1 MATELEVRLTA
12 NIRDLQSQ
20 LKKAEK
26 TVSNYGIKVDQQGAK
41 AGAGL
46 AKTGKGAANALPAMQ
61 EFSRVIQDAPFGI
74 MGVGNNIQQLTANF
88 GNLTR
93 NAGGAGAAL
102 KLMLG
107 SLAGPAGILLAVS
120 AVTSLMTVF
129 RDKLKFATSATKE
142 LAKAT
147 KEFTTEAL
155 TEVNTLKGLISIAEN
170 LNNSYKVRTGALE
183 EINKK
188 YGDYLGNLSLEELQ
202 SKETKTAVDNLTK
215 SILQQAKVKGVEA
228 LITEKISDKS
238 EDLSESLVKQR
249 AAYAQVRTELV
260 RLNSTYGLGIDLTQ
274 GLGTAANEAFA
285 AINKI
290 GGRKS
295 GIGGTLDFV
304 VNQYAE
310 ASKDLKGVSKD
321 IENEIEPL
329 NELLTSL
336 KVGQL
341 SFDTD
346 SIDNGVTV
354 IGEKIKSSVA
364 KFKNEF
370 INLEDVF
377 GVTTAT
383 QNSLDKFK
391 PNFDNFAVEFNKL
404 GDIVGFAIKNSVDKA
419 IPQLSRMENA
429 LKQFNGTAK
438 DIIDNGLTDTFA
450 GIGRAIGASLTE
462 GGNFMNNLGK
472 ELLGALGNM
481 ITQLGELAIQTG
493 VKMLAIKLGFA
504 SLNPALLIGAGVAL
518 VALGSVF
525 SKGATSIGA
534 GAGGGVAGQGSRDGG
549 SISNNTAS
557 FGASGSG
564 GGTVVFEIQG
574 QKLVGV
580 LNRTL
585 GANARLGGNVNLGG

>member
-12 NIRDLQSQ
+12 NIRDLQAQ
-20 LKKAEK
+20 LSKAEK
-26 TVSNYGIKVDQQGAK
+26 AVSNYGSKVDQQGTK

-46 AKTGKGAANALPAMQ
+46 AKTGQGAANALPAMQ

-88 GNLTR
+88 GNLSTK
-93 NAGGAGAAL
+93 AGGSAAAL

-129 RDKLKFATSATKE
+129 ADKLKFATSATKE

-170 LNNSYKVRTGALE
+170 LNNTYKVRTGALE

-238 EDLSESLVKQR
+238 EDLSEALIKQR
-249 AAYAQVRTELV
+249 AAYAQVRTELA
-260 RLNSTYGLGIDLTQ
+260 RLNSTYGIGIDLTQ
-274 GLGTAANEAFA
+274 GLGTAANQAFA

-290 GGRKS
+290 GGKKS

-341 SFDTD
+341 SFDAD
-346 SIDNGVTV
+346 IIDNGVTV
-354 IGEKIKSSVA
+354 LGEKIKSAVSKGLDLQGLKLQIEVA
-364 KFKNEF
+364 
-370 INLEDVF
+370 NLEDQQQMASD
-377 GVTTAT
+377 VTAIW
-383 QNSLDKFK
+383 
-391 PNFDNFAVEFNKL
+391 VE
-404 GDIVGFAIKNSVDKA
+404 S
-419 IPQLSRMENA
+419 
-429 LKQFNGTAK
+429 
-438 DIIDNGLTDTFA
+438 
-450 GIGRAIGASLTE
+450 
-462 GGNFMNNLGK
+462 
-472 ELLGALGNM
+472 
-481 ITQLGELAIQTG
+481 
-493 VKMLAIKLGFA
+493 
-504 SLNPALLIGAGVAL
+504 
-518 VALGSVF
+518 
-525 SKGATSIGA
+525 
-534 GAGGGVAGQGSRDGG
+534 
-549 SISNNTAS
+549 
-557 FGASGSG
+557 
-564 GGTVVFEIQG
+564 
-574 QKLVGV
+574 
-580 LNRTL
+580 
-585 GANARLGGNVNLGG
+585 GAN

>member
-354 IGEKIKSSVA
+354 IGEKIKSAVS
-364 KFKNEF
+364 KGLPT
-370 INLEDVF
+370 INLRDAFKLNDKNLTGVF
-377 GVTTAT
+377 TDPISKELERLGIL
-383 QNSLDKFK
+383 LDKAPSLIAPKLTNVQIQFQDLQ
-391 PNFDNFAVEFNKL
+391 NNLAEVFSSENFANSISTLFNN
-404 GDIVGFAIKNSVDKA
+404 VGQALANGASFASAMGSA
-419 IPQLSRMENA
+419 IIGAFGGFLSSFGKQLISY
-429 LKQFNGTAK
+429 GTAALAFSVVSK
-438 DIIDNGLTDTFA
+438 GLLNPITA
-450 GIGRAIGASLTE
+450 APSAIAAIAIGSALSIAGGALSGLAQGGLSGGGIG
-462 GGNFMNNLGK
+462 
-472 ELLGALGNM
+472 
-481 ITQLGELAIQTG
+481 
-493 VKMLAIKLGFA
+493 
-504 SLNPALLIGAGVAL
+504 
-518 VALGSVF
+518 
-525 SKGATSIGA
+525 
-534 GAGGGVAGQGSRDGG
+534 GQGSRDGG

>member
-26 TVSNYGIKVDQQGAK
+26 AVSNYGTKVDTQATRAGKGFTK
-41 AGAGL
+41 A
-46 AKTGKGAANALPAMQ
+46 GKGAANAIPATQ
-61 EFSRVIQDAPFGI
+61 EFSRIIQDAPFGI
-74 MGVGNNIQQLTANF
+74 QGVANNIQQLTANF
-88 GNLTR
+88 GYLSTS
-93 NAGGAGAAL
+93 AGGSVKAL
-102 KLMLG
+102 KLMFA

-120 AVTSLMTVF
+120 VVTAAWT
-129 RDKLKFATSATKE
+129 
-142 LAKAT
+142 
-147 KEFTTEAL
+147 
-155 TEVNTLKGLISIAEN
+155 
-170 LNNSYKVRTGALE
+170 
-183 EINKK
+183 
-188 YGDYLGNLSLEELQ
+188 
-202 SKETKTAVDNLTK
+202 
-215 SILQQAKVKGVEA
+215 
-228 LITEKISDKS
+228 
-238 EDLSESLVKQR
+238 
-249 AAYAQVRTELV
+249 AYAQGQFKTKSSTEKLAEATKKIAEQLVKYREKLIGVDRARLDGNRSAASELVNLRSLRSQIQNTNLSQDQRRDGIKKLQKAFPGYFNNIKEEALLNGTATESYNRLTNSILKRARANAANDILVKNLKEEFTLKQQLEDVNQKFSKNEQKRTE
-260 RLNSTYGLGIDLTQ
+260 Q
-274 GLGTAANEAFA
+274 EAVQA
-285 AINKI
+285 GK
-290 GGRKS
+290 
-295 GIGGTLDFV
+295 V
-304 VNQYAE
+304 VI
-310 ASKDLKGVSKD
+310 ASKGRNFEAEKLALTTAKSRDLFKEQEKI
-321 IENEIEPL
+321 IERIGALTRENVKLQDQVTANIVVEP
-329 NELLTSL
+329 EVLTI
-336 KVGQL
+336 
-341 SFDTD
+341 DT
-346 SIDNGVTV
+346 T
-354 IGEKIKSSVA
+354 KIKSSVA

-534 GAGGGVAGQGSRDGG
+534 GAGGGVAGQGSRGGG